1 MESSIPSVFFWIEQP
16 LGRRYHDVQ
25 KSTRKRNAFH
35 SKSSNQQIT
44 KISDMDTKY
53 IFIAGME
60 KCGTTALAEWFIE
73 ERLAQYLVPG
83 TKEPYL
89 FAPYRFPSNIVG
101 EVLDV
106 ISVSG
111 GPYLDA
117 SAGYAKSGDAISKM
131 PHHQCK
137 ILLCFRN
144 QFERAWSSFKMKK
157 AMALRDKRAIEIFE
171 QHPDLKRIGGNTGID
186 AALKGAQM
194 FFPRCSNHFVD
205 KYFHEETERIKSSS
219 FADRVKYELSF
230 FVARGQFP
238 FLSVLSSSFYL
249 KPLKNILQKY
259 QPEDVCVLTVNS
271 LQDDLKR
278 RMLVKAVSGIDRDSG
293 KIRKIFSLD
302 DAVVGAVKPD
312 FNSAEFEPL
321 KEIFRYDARHFLELS
336 SSTRLGHQLL
346 DTEEIGR

>member
-73 ERLAQYLVPG
+73 ERLAQYLVPER
-83 TKEPYL
+83 KEPFL
-89 FAPYRFPSNIVG
+89 FAPYSFPSNVN
-101 EVLDV
+101 
-106 ISVSG
+106 VSD

-117 SAGYAKSGDAISKM
+117 SIGYTTSVDAISKM

-137 ILLCFRN
+137 ILLCLRN

-171 QHPDLKRIGGNTGID
+171 QHPDLKKIGGSTGVD
-186 AALKGAQM
+186 QLLKITQM
-194 FFPRCSNHFVD
+194 FFPRCSSHFVD
-205 KYFHEETERIKSSS
+205 KYFHEEMERIKSSS
-219 FADRVKYELSF
+219 FADRVNYELSF

-238 FLSVLSSSFYL
+238 FLSILADSFYL
-249 KPLKNILQKY
+249 RPLKKILQKY
-259 QPEDVCVLTVNS
+259 QPDDICVLTVNS

-278 RMLVKAVSGIDRDSG
+278 RMLVKSVCGSDRDSG
-293 KIRKIFSLD
+293 QVKTIFSLN

-312 FNSAEFEPL
+312 FNSEEFEPL
-321 KEIFRYDARHFLELS
+321 KEMFRYDRRHFLELS

-346 DTEEIGR
+346 DTKEIER